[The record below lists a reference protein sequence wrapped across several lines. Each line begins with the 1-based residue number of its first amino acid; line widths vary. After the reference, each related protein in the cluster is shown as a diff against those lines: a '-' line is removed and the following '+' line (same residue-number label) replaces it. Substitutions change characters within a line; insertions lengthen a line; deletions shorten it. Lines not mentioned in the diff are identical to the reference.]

1 MKIELKTITLQNFKK
16 SRNVTINFTHNV
28 VISGGNET
36 GKSTIYDAY
45 LWCLF
50 GVTNRPDT
58 TVQTLDS
65 KNNVIHKLE
74 TSVSLVINYNDER
87 DIKIERRLSERYKAE
102 NTVEE
107 KFLGTTQTRLIDD
120 VPYSVSAFR
129 DKLNSLCN
137 FDDWFL
143 LSNINIFWSYK
154 VDERRRILMSLAGE
168 INESELMQNYPA
180 VYKGVMIEKK
190 ELSEMLKQWNTT
202 RKKANDELQTIPAKV
217 QAQDALRVVDD
228 FDVVEEDKK
237 KIDLQLADVDAAL
250 QGVVTNTAEQQE
262 YENKLATE
270 NDKYN
275 KAREQWQTNHF
286 QMVDEAFKNV
296 TAASESLHE
305 AKRLQK
311 EHSDTH
317 VNNKTKI
324 SELTNEFNKLMQQWK
339 DVNEK
344 EFNFAKTD
352 VCPVCGR
359 PYTDEMKEQEYEN
372 AVNEFNTHKSN
383 KLTEIQNKATEIH
396 NQITVLKGLVNTY
409 LLVTSVSD
417 NNNIK
422 TRQETYNNLV
432 NKRSELQSL
441 TWEQSSEKA
450 DADASL
456 KAIVATKPLLVVD
469 TTHKEN
475 KLKKKELTKKRDD
488 LIKRLSG
495 RDNNKRI
502 EEEKVKLDK
511 RSRELAQ
518 IVADCNEV
526 IRQIKEYKKNKIAVV
541 ESKVNSFF
549 SLIRW
554 KFYEQNITNDDEKEI
569 CKAIDRNGV
578 DYNSTNDG
586 TVINMGIDI
595 INGISKAKD
604 IYVPLFVDRK
614 ESVENAL
621 PSIQQAIYLQCIYG
635 APFKVETF

>member
-1 MKIELKTITLQNFKK
+1 MKIELKTITLQNFKRG
-16 SRNVTINFTHNV
+16 RNVVINFTHNV

-50 GVTNRPDT
+50 GVTNRHDT

-65 KNNVIHKLE
+65 NNNVIHKLE

-102 NTVEE
+102 NTIEE

-129 DKLNSLCN
+129 NKLNSLCN

-180 VYKGVMIEKK
+180 VHRGVIIEKK
-190 ELSEMLKQWNTT
+190 ELSEMLKQQNTT
-202 RKKANDELQTIPAKV
+202 RNKANDELQTIPAKV
-217 QAQDALRVVDD
+217 QAQDALKVIDD

-237 KIDLQLADVDAAL
+237 KIDLQLADIDAAL

-262 YENKLATE
+262 YDNKLATE
-270 NDKYN
+270 NNKYN
-275 KAREQWQTNHF
+275 NVREQWQTNHF

-305 AKRLQK
+305 ATRLQK
-311 EHSDTH
+311 EHSDTY
-317 VNNKTKI
+317 VENKTKI

-409 LLVTSVSD
+409 LQVTSVSD

-422 TRQETYNNLV
+422 TKQETYNNLV
-432 NKRSELQSL
+432 KKRSELQSL
-441 TWEQSSEKA
+441 TWEQSNEKA
-450 DADASL
+450 NADASL
-456 KAIVATKPLLVVD
+456 QAIVATKPLLVVD
-469 TTHKEN
+469 TTHEEN

-541 ESKVNSFF
+541 ENKVNSFF

-621 PSIQQAIYLQCIYG
+621 PSIQQAIYLQCVYG
-635 APFKVETF
+635 TPFKVETF

>member
-217 QAQDALRVVDD
+217 QAQDALKVVDD

-469 TTHKEN
+469 TTHEEN

>member
-217 QAQDALRVVDD
+217 QAQDALKVVDD

-237 KIDLQLADVDAAL
+237 KIDLQLANVDAAL

-352 VCPVCGR
+352 DCPVCGR

-396 NQITVLKGLVNTY
+396 NQITVLKCLVNTY

-441 TWEQSSEKA
+441 TWEQSS
-450 DADASL
+450 
-456 KAIVATKPLLVVD
+456 V
-469 TTHKEN
+469 
-475 KLKKKELTKKRDD
+475 
-488 LIKRLSG
+488 
-495 RDNNKRI
+495 
-502 EEEKVKLDK
+502 
-511 RSRELAQ
+511 
-518 IVADCNEV
+518 
-526 IRQIKEYKKNKIAVV
+526 
-541 ESKVNSFF
+541 
-549 SLIRW
+549 
-554 KFYEQNITNDDEKEI
+554 
-569 CKAIDRNGV
+569 
-578 DYNSTNDG
+578 
-586 TVINMGIDI
+586 
-595 INGISKAKD
+595 
-604 IYVPLFVDRK
+604 
-614 ESVENAL
+614 
-621 PSIQQAIYLQCIYG
+621 YG
-635 APFKVETF
+635 

>member
-1 MKIELKTITLQNFKK
+1 MKIELKTITLQNFKRG
-16 SRNVTINFTHNV
+16 RNVVINFTHNV

-50 GVTNRPDT
+50 GVTNRHDT

-65 KNNVIHKLE
+65 NNNVIHKLE

-102 NTVEE
+102 NTIEE

-129 DKLNSLCN
+129 NKLNSLCN

-180 VYKGVMIEKK
+180 VHRGVIIEKK
-190 ELSEMLKQWNTT
+190 ELSEMLKQQNTT
-202 RKKANDELQTIPAKV
+202 RNKANDELQTIPAKV
-217 QAQDALRVVDD
+217 QAQDALKVVDD

-237 KIDLQLADVDAAL
+237 KIDLQLADIDAAL

-270 NDKYN
+270 NNKYN
-275 KAREQWQTNHF
+275 KVREQWQTNHF

-305 AKRLQK
+305 ATRLQK
-311 EHSDTH
+311 EHSDTY
-317 VNNKTKI
+317 VKNKTKI

-409 LLVTSVSD
+409 LQVTSVSD

-422 TRQETYNNLV
+422 TKQETYNNLV
-432 NKRSELQSL
+432 KKRSKLQSL
-441 TWEQSSEKA
+441 TWEQSNEKA
-450 DADASL
+450 NADASL
-456 KAIVATKPLLVVD
+456 QAIVATKPLLVVD
-469 TTHKEN
+469 TTHEEN

-586 TVINMGIDI
+586 TVINMSIDI

-614 ESVENAL
+614 ESVENVL

-635 APFKVETF
+635 ASFKVETF

>member
-1 MKIELKTITLQNFKK
+1 MKIELKTITLQNFKRA
-16 SRNVTINFTHNV
+16 RNVTINFTHNV

-65 KNNVIHKLE
+65 SNNIIHKLE
-74 TSVSLVINYNDER
+74 TSVSLVINYNEER

-143 LSNINIFWSYK
+143 LSNINIFWSCK

-180 VYKGVMIEKK
+180 VHRGVIVEKK
-190 ELSEMLKQWNTT
+190 ELSEMLKQQNAT

-217 QAQDALRVVDD
+217 QAQDALKVVDD

-237 KIDLQLADVDAAL
+237 KIDLQLADIDAAL

-270 NDKYN
+270 NNKYN
-275 KAREQWQTNHF
+275 KVREQWQTNHF

-305 AKRLQK
+305 ATRLQK
-311 EHSDTH
+311 EHSDTY
-317 VNNKTKI
+317 VKNKTKI

-339 DVNEK
+339 DFNEK

-372 AVNEFNTHKSN
+372 AVNEFNTHKST

-409 LLVTSVSD
+409 LQVTSVSD

-422 TRQETYNNLV
+422 TKQETYNNLV
-432 NKRSELQSL
+432 IKRSELQSL
-441 TWEQSSEKA
+441 TWEQSNEKA
-450 DADASL
+450 NADASL
-456 KAIVATKPLLVVD
+456 QAIVATKPLLVVD
-469 TTHKEN
+469 TTHEEN

-614 ESVENAL
+614 ESVENVL

-635 APFKVETF
+635 ASFKVETF

>member
-1 MKIELKTITLQNFKK
+1 MKIELKTITLQNFKRA
-16 SRNVTINFTHNV
+16 RNVTINFTHNV

-65 KNNVIHKLE
+65 SNNIIHKLE
-74 TSVSLVINYNDER
+74 TSVSLVINYNEER

-143 LSNINIFWSYK
+143 LSNINIFWSCK

-180 VYKGVMIEKK
+180 VHRGVIVEKK
-190 ELSEMLKQWNTT
+190 ELSEMLKQQNAT

-217 QAQDALRVVDD
+217 QAQDALKVVDD

-237 KIDLQLADVDAAL
+237 KIDLQLADIDAAL

-270 NDKYN
+270 NNKYN
-275 KAREQWQTNHF
+275 KVREQWQTNHF

-305 AKRLQK
+305 ATRLQK
-311 EHSDTH
+311 EHSDTY
-317 VNNKTKI
+317 VKNKTKI

-372 AVNEFNTHKSN
+372 AVNEFNTHKST

-409 LLVTSVSD
+409 LQVTSVSD

-422 TRQETYNNLV
+422 TKQETYNNLV
-432 NKRSELQSL
+432 KKRSELQFL
-441 TWEQSSEKA
+441 TWEQSNEKA
-450 DADASL
+450 NADASL
-456 KAIVATKPLLVVD
+456 QAIVATKPLLVVD
-469 TTHKEN
+469 TTHEEN

-614 ESVENAL
+614 ESVENVL

-635 APFKVETF
+635 ASFKVETF

>member
-1 MKIELKTITLQNFKK
+1 MKIELKTITLQNFKRA
-16 SRNVTINFTHNV
+16 RNVTINFTHNV

-65 KNNVIHKLE
+65 SNNIIHKLE
-74 TSVSLVINYNDER
+74 TSVSLVINYNEER

-143 LSNINIFWSYK
+143 LSNINIFWSCK

-180 VYKGVMIEKK
+180 VHRGVIVEKK
-190 ELSEMLKQWNTT
+190 ELSEMLKQQNAT

-217 QAQDALRVVDD
+217 QAQDALKVVDD

-237 KIDLQLADVDAAL
+237 KIDLQLADIDAAL

-270 NDKYN
+270 NNKYN
-275 KAREQWQTNHF
+275 KVREQWQTNHF

-305 AKRLQK
+305 ATRLQK
-311 EHSDTH
+311 EHSDTY
-317 VNNKTKI
+317 VKNKTKI

-372 AVNEFNTHKSN
+372 AVNEFNTHKST

-409 LLVTSVSD
+409 LQVTSVSD

-422 TRQETYNNLV
+422 TKQETYNNLV
-432 NKRSELQSL
+432 KKRSELQSL
-441 TWEQSSEKA
+441 TWEQSNEKA
-450 DADASL
+450 NADASL
-456 KAIVATKPLLVVD
+456 QAIVATKPLLVVD
-469 TTHKEN
+469 TTHEEN

-614 ESVENAL
+614 ESVENVL

-635 APFKVETF
+635 ASFKVETF

>member
-217 QAQDALRVVDD
+217 QAQDALKVVDD

-237 KIDLQLADVDAAL
+237 KIDLQLANVDAAL

-456 KAIVATKPLLVVD
+456 QAIVATKPLLVVD
-469 TTHKEN
+469 TTHEEN

-549 SLIRW
+549 SLVRW

>member
-217 QAQDALRVVDD
+217 QAQDALKVVDD

>member
-217 QAQDALRVVDD
+217 QTQDALKVVDD

-469 TTHKEN
+469 TTHEEN

>member
-1 MKIELKTITLQNFKK
+1 MKIELKTITLQNFKRA
-16 SRNVTINFTHNV
+16 RNVTINFTHNV

-58 TVQTLDS
+58 TVQTLDNS
-65 KNNVIHKLE
+65 NNIIHKLE

-102 NTVEE
+102 NTIEE

-143 LSNINIFWSYK
+143 LSNINIFWACK

-180 VYKGVMIEKK
+180 VHRGVIIEKK
-190 ELSEMLKQWNTT
+190 ELSEMLKQQNAT

-217 QAQDALRVVDD
+217 QAQDALKVVDD

-237 KIDLQLADVDAAL
+237 KIDLQLADIDAAL

-270 NDKYN
+270 NNKYN
-275 KAREQWQTNHF
+275 KVREQWQTNHF

-305 AKRLQK
+305 ATRLQK
-311 EHSDTH
+311 EHSDTY
-317 VNNKTKI
+317 VKNKTKI

-344 EFNFAKTD
+344 EFNFDKTD

-383 KLTEIQNKATEIH
+383 ELTEIQNKATEIH

-409 LLVTSVSD
+409 LQVTSVSD

-422 TRQETYNNLV
+422 TKQETYNNLV
-432 NKRSELQSL
+432 KKRSELQSL
-441 TWEQSSEKA
+441 TWEQSNEKA
-450 DADASL
+450 NADASL
-456 KAIVATKPLLVVD
+456 QAIVATKPLLVVD
-469 TTHKEN
+469 TTHEEN

-614 ESVENAL
+614 ESVENVL

-635 APFKVETF
+635 ASFKVKSI

>member
-1 MKIELKTITLQNFKK
+1 MKIELKTITLQNFKRA
-16 SRNVTINFTHNV
+16 RNVTINFTHNV

-50 GVTNRPDT
+50 GVTYRPDT

-65 KNNVIHKLE
+65 SNNIIHKLE

-102 NTVEE
+102 NTIEE

-137 FDDWFL
+137 VDDWFL
-143 LSNINIFWSYK
+143 LSNINIFWSCK

-180 VYKGVMIEKK
+180 VHRGVIIEKK
-190 ELSEMLKQWNTT
+190 ELSEMLKQQNIT

-217 QAQDALRVVDD
+217 QAQDALKVIDD

-237 KIDLQLADVDAAL
+237 KIDLQLADIDAAL

-270 NDKYN
+270 NNKYN
-275 KAREQWQTNHF
+275 KVREQWQTNHF
-286 QMVDEAFKNV
+286 QVVDEAFKNV

-305 AKRLQK
+305 ATRLQK
-311 EHSDTH
+311 EHSDTY
-317 VNNKTKI
+317 VKNKTKI

-409 LLVTSVSD
+409 LQVTSVSD

-422 TRQETYNNLV
+422 TKQETYNNLV
-432 NKRSELQSL
+432 KKRSELQSL
-441 TWEQSSEKA
+441 TWEQSNEKA
-450 DADASL
+450 NADASL
-456 KAIVATKPLLVVD
+456 QAIVATKPLLVVD
-469 TTHKEN
+469 TTHEEN

-549 SLIRW
+549 SFIRW

>member
-217 QAQDALRVVDD
+217 QAQDALKVVDD

-237 KIDLQLADVDAAL
+237 KIDLQLANVDAAL

-372 AVNEFNTHKSN
+372 AVNAFNTHKSN

-450 DADASL
+450 NADASL
-456 KAIVATKPLLVVD
+456 QAIVATKPLLVVD
-469 TTHKEN
+469 TTHEEN

-614 ESVENAL
+614 ESVENVL

-635 APFKVETF
+635 ASFKVETF

>member
-217 QAQDALRVVDD
+217 QAQDALKVVDD

-237 KIDLQLADVDAAL
+237 KIDLQLANVDAAL

-456 KAIVATKPLLVVD
+456 KAIVAIKPLLVVD
-469 TTHKEN
+469 TTHEEN

>member
-1 MKIELKTITLQNFKK
+1 MKIELKTITLQNFKRA
-16 SRNVTINFTHNV
+16 RNVTINFTHNV
-28 VISGGNET
+28 VIRGGNET

-50 GVTNRPDT
+50 GVTNRPNT

-65 KNNVIHKLE
+65 SNNIIHKLE
-74 TSVSLVINYNDER
+74 TSVSLVINYNEER

-143 LSNINIFWSYK
+143 LSNINIFWSCK

-180 VYKGVMIEKK
+180 VHRGVIVEKK
-190 ELSEMLKQWNTT
+190 ELSEMLKQQNAT

-217 QAQDALRVVDD
+217 QAQDALKVVDD

-237 KIDLQLADVDAAL
+237 KIDLQLADIDAAL

-270 NDKYN
+270 NNKYN
-275 KAREQWQTNHF
+275 KVREQWQTNHF

-305 AKRLQK
+305 ATRLQK
-311 EHSDTH
+311 EHSDTY
-317 VNNKTKI
+317 VKNKTKI

-372 AVNEFNTHKSN
+372 AVNEFNTHKST

-409 LLVTSVSD
+409 LQVTSVSD

-422 TRQETYNNLV
+422 TKQETYNNLV
-432 NKRSELQSL
+432 KKRSELQSL
-441 TWEQSSEKA
+441 TWEQSNEKA
-450 DADASL
+450 NADASL
-456 KAIVATKPLLVVD
+456 QAIVATKPLLVVD
-469 TTHKEN
+469 TTHEEN

-511 RSRELAQ
+511 RSRKLAQ

-614 ESVENAL
+614 ESVENVL

-635 APFKVETF
+635 ASFKVETF

>member
-1 MKIELKTITLQNFKK
+1 MKIELKTITLQNFKRA
-16 SRNVTINFTHNV
+16 RNVTINFTHNV

-65 KNNVIHKLE
+65 SNNIIHKLE
-74 TSVSLVINYNDER
+74 TSVSLVINYNEER

-143 LSNINIFWSYK
+143 LSNINIFWSCK

-180 VYKGVMIEKK
+180 VHRGVIIEKK
-190 ELSEMLKQWNTT
+190 ELSEMLKQQNIT

-217 QAQDALRVVDD
+217 QAQDALKVIDD

-237 KIDLQLADVDAAL
+237 KIDLQLADIDAAL

-270 NDKYN
+270 NNKYN
-275 KAREQWQTNHF
+275 KVREQWQTNHF
-286 QMVDEAFKNV
+286 QVVDEAFKNV

-305 AKRLQK
+305 ATRLQK
-311 EHSDTH
+311 EHSDTY
-317 VNNKTKI
+317 VKNKTKI

-344 EFNFAKTD
+344 EFNFAQTD

-372 AVNEFNTHKSN
+372 AVNEFNTHKST

-409 LLVTSVSD
+409 LQVTSVSD

-422 TRQETYNNLV
+422 TKQETYNNLV
-432 NKRSELQSL
+432 KKRSELQSL
-441 TWEQSSEKA
+441 TWEQSNEKA
-450 DADASL
+450 NADASL
-456 KAIVATKPLLVVD
+456 QAIVATKPLLVVD
-469 TTHKEN
+469 TTHEEN

-614 ESVENAL
+614 ESVENVL

-635 APFKVETF
+635 ASFKVETF

>member
-217 QAQDALRVVDD
+217 QAQDALKVVDD

-237 KIDLQLADVDAAL
+237 KIDLQLANVDAAL

-441 TWEQSSEKA
+441 TWEQSREKA

-469 TTHKEN
+469 TTHEEN

>member
-217 QAQDALRVVDD
+217 QAQDALKVVDD

-359 PYTDEMKEQEYEN
+359 PYMDEIKEQEYEN

-469 TTHKEN
+469 TTHEEN

>member
-16 SRNVTINFTHNV
+16 SRNLTINFTHNV

-50 GVTNRPDT
+50 GVTSRPDT

-102 NTVEE
+102 NTVKE
-107 KFLGTTQTRLIDD
+107 KFLSTTQTRLIDD

-154 VDERRRILMSLAGE
+154 VDERRRILMSLVGE

-217 QAQDALRVVDD
+217 QAQDALKVVDD

-469 TTHKEN
+469 TTHEEN

-554 KFYEQNITNDDEKEI
+554 KFYEQNITNDDKKEI

-578 DYNSTNDG
+578 DYNNTNDG

-604 IYVPLFVDRK
+604 TYVPLFVDRK

>member
-1 MKIELKTITLQNFKK
+1 MT
-16 SRNVTINFTHNV
+16 
-28 VISGGNET
+28 
-36 GKSTIYDAY
+36 
-45 LWCLF
+45 
-50 GVTNRPDT
+50 
-58 TVQTLDS
+58 
-65 KNNVIHKLE
+65 
-74 TSVSLVINYNDER
+74 ER
-87 DIKIERRLSERYKAE
+87 
-102 NTVEE
+102 
-107 KFLGTTQTRLIDD
+107 
-120 VPYSVSAFR
+120 
-129 DKLNSLCN
+129 
-137 FDDWFL
+137 
-143 LSNINIFWSYK
+143 
-154 VDERRRILMSLAGE
+154 
-168 INESELMQNYPA
+168 
-180 VYKGVMIEKK
+180 
-190 ELSEMLKQWNTT
+190 
-202 RKKANDELQTIPAKV
+202 
-217 QAQDALRVVDD
+217 
-228 FDVVEEDKK
+228 
-237 KIDLQLADVDAAL
+237 
-250 QGVVTNTAEQQE
+250 
-262 YENKLATE
+262 
-270 NDKYN
+270 
-275 KAREQWQTNHF
+275 
-286 QMVDEAFKNV
+286 
-296 TAASESLHE
+296 
-305 AKRLQK
+305 
-311 EHSDTH
+311 
-317 VNNKTKI
+317 
-324 SELTNEFNKLMQQWK
+324 
-339 DVNEK
+339 
-344 EFNFAKTD
+344 
-352 VCPVCGR
+352 
-359 PYTDEMKEQEYEN
+359 
-372 AVNEFNTHKSN
+372 
-383 KLTEIQNKATEIH
+383 QNKATEIH
-396 NQITVLKGLVNTY
+396 NQITVLKVLVNTY

-469 TTHKEN
+469 TTHEEN

-526 IRQIKEYKKNKIAVV
+526 IRQIKEYKKNKITVV

>member
-1 MKIELKTITLQNFKK
+1 MKIELKTITLQNFKRA
-16 SRNVTINFTHNV
+16 RNVTINFTHNV

-50 GVTNRPDT
+50 GVTSRPDT
-58 TVQTLDS
+58 TVQTLDNN
-65 KNNVIHKLE
+65 NNVIHKLE

-180 VYKGVMIEKK
+180 VYRGVIIEKK
-190 ELSEMLKQWNTT
+190 ELSEMLKQQNTT
-202 RKKANDELQTIPAKV
+202 RKKANDELQSIPAKV
-217 QAQDALRVVDD
+217 QAQDALKT
-228 FDVVEEDKK
+228 EEDFNAIETEIKD
-237 KIDLQLADVDAAL
+237 IDAQIVSVDATL
-250 QGVVTNTAEQQE
+250 QGIVTNTPEQQKFE
-262 YENKLATE
+262 EKLSLETS
-270 NDKYN
+270 NYN
-275 KAREQWQTNHF
+275 KIREEW
-286 QMVDEAFKNV
+286 
-296 TAASESLHE
+296 
-305 AKRLQK
+305 QK
-311 EHSDTH
+311 EHFDKVNDAFKDVTDASDALQKTKKSQKEH
-317 VNNKTKI
+317 FDAYVQNKTKMA
-324 SELTNEFNKLMQQWK
+324 ELTVEFNNLMQRWK
-339 DVNEK
+339 NVNEK
-344 EFNFAKTD
+344 EFDFTQTD

-359 PYTDEMKEQEYEN
+359 PYTDAMKEQEYEN
-372 AVNEFNTHKSN
+372 AVNEYNAHKASQ
-383 KLTEIQNKATEIH
+383 LSDIQNEASEMKE
-396 NQITVLKGLVNTY
+396 QLTVLKGLVNTY
-409 LLVTSVSD
+409 EQVTSVSD
-417 NNNIK
+417 KQTLK
-422 TRQETYNNLV
+422 TNQETYDTLV
-432 NKRSELQSL
+432 KKRSEIQSE
-441 TWEQSSEKA
+441 TWESSNEKA
-450 DADASL
+450 KADASL
-456 KAIVATKPLLVVD
+456 QAFMKTKPVIATN
-469 TTHKEN
+469 TTQEEN
-475 KLKKKELTKKRDD
+475 KLKKKELTKKRDG
-488 LIKRLSG
+488 LIKRLSA
-495 RDNNKRI
+495 RDTNERI
-502 EEEKVKLDK
+502 DTEKIKLDK

-518 IVADCNEV
+518 IVADCNEI
-526 IRQIKEYKKNKIAVV
+526 IRQIKEYKKAKITVV

-614 ESVENAL
+614 ESVEHAL
-621 PSIQQAIYLQCIYG
+621 PSIQQAIYLQCRYG
-635 APFKVETF
+635 ASFKVETF

>member
-217 QAQDALRVVDD
+217 QAQDALKVVDD

-469 TTHKEN
+469 TTHEEN

-621 PSIQQAIYLQCIYG
+621 PSMQQAIYLQCIYG

>member
-1 MKIELKTITLQNFKK
+1 MKIELKTITLQNFKRA
-16 SRNVTINFTHNV
+16 RNVTINFTHNV

-65 KNNVIHKLE
+65 SNNIIHKLE
-74 TSVSLVINYNDER
+74 TSVSLVINYNEER

-143 LSNINIFWSYK
+143 LSNINIFWSCK

-180 VYKGVMIEKK
+180 VHRGVIVEKK
-190 ELSEMLKQWNTT
+190 ELSEMLKQQNAT

-217 QAQDALRVVDD
+217 QAQDALKVVDD

-237 KIDLQLADVDAAL
+237 KIDLQLADIDAAL

-270 NDKYN
+270 NNKYN
-275 KAREQWQTNHF
+275 KVREQWQTNHF

-305 AKRLQK
+305 ATRLQK
-311 EHSDTH
+311 EHSDTY
-317 VNNKTKI
+317 VKNKTKI

-372 AVNEFNTHKSN
+372 AVNEFNTHKST

-409 LLVTSVSD
+409 LQVTSVSD

-422 TRQETYNNLV
+422 TKQETYNNLV
-432 NKRSELQSL
+432 IKRSELQSL
-441 TWEQSSEKA
+441 TWEQSNEKA
-450 DADASL
+450 NADASL
-456 KAIVATKPLLVVD
+456 QAIVATKPLLVVD
-469 TTHKEN
+469 TTHEEN

-614 ESVENAL
+614 ESVENVL

-635 APFKVETF
+635 ASFKVETF

>member
-1 MKIELKTITLQNFKK
+1 MKIELKTITLQNFKRA
-16 SRNVTINFTHNV
+16 RNVTINFTHNV

-65 KNNVIHKLE
+65 SNNIIHKLE

-143 LSNINIFWSYK
+143 LSNINIFWSCK

-180 VYKGVMIEKK
+180 VHRGVIVEKK
-190 ELSEMLKQWNTT
+190 ELSEMLKQQNAT

-217 QAQDALRVVDD
+217 QAQDALKVVDD

-237 KIDLQLADVDAAL
+237 KIDLQLADIDAAL

-270 NDKYN
+270 NNKYN
-275 KAREQWQTNHF
+275 KVREQWQTNHF

-305 AKRLQK
+305 ATRLQK
-311 EHSDTH
+311 EHSDTY
-317 VNNKTKI
+317 VKNKTKI

-372 AVNEFNTHKSN
+372 AVNEFNAHKSN

-409 LLVTSVSD
+409 LQVTSVSD

-422 TRQETYNNLV
+422 TKQETYNNLV
-432 NKRSELQSL
+432 KKRSELQSL
-441 TWEQSSEKA
+441 TWEQSNEKA
-450 DADASL
+450 NADASL
-456 KAIVATKPLLVVD
+456 QAIVATKPLLVVD
-469 TTHKEN
+469 TTHEEN

-621 PSIQQAIYLQCIYG
+621 PSIQQAIYLQCVYG
-635 APFKVETF
+635 TPFKVETF

>member
-1 MKIELKTITLQNFKK
+1 MKIELKTITLQNFKRA
-16 SRNVTINFTHNV
+16 RNVTINFTHNV

-65 KNNVIHKLE
+65 SNNIIHKLE
-74 TSVSLVINYNDER
+74 TSVSLVINYNEER

-143 LSNINIFWSYK
+143 LSNINIFWSCK

-180 VYKGVMIEKK
+180 VHRGVIIEKK
-190 ELSEMLKQWNTT
+190 ELSEMLKQQNAT

-217 QAQDALRVVDD
+217 QAQDALKVVDD

-237 KIDLQLADVDAAL
+237 KIDLQLADIDAAL

-270 NDKYN
+270 NNKYN
-275 KAREQWQTNHF
+275 KVREQWQTNHF

-305 AKRLQK
+305 ATRLQK
-311 EHSDTH
+311 EHSDTY
-317 VNNKTKI
+317 VKNKTKI

-372 AVNEFNTHKSN
+372 AVNEFNTHKST

-409 LLVTSVSD
+409 LQVTSVSD

-422 TRQETYNNLV
+422 TKQETYNNLV
-432 NKRSELQSL
+432 KKRSELQSL
-441 TWEQSSEKA
+441 TWEQSNEKA
-450 DADASL
+450 NADASL
-456 KAIVATKPLLVVD
+456 QAIVATKPLLVVD
-469 TTHKEN
+469 TTHEEN

-554 KFYEQNITNDDEKEI
+554 KFYEQNITNGDEKEI

-614 ESVENAL
+614 ESVENVL

-635 APFKVETF
+635 ASFKVETF